1 MSQDV
6 GVQVPPS
13 AHINAL
19 SSNGRTSA
27 FGAEYCGSNPC
38 RATERFYENKIYCKR
53 VVDSELYLCLFDS
66 R

>member
-38 RATERFYENKIYCKR
+38 RATKKC
-53 VVDSELYLCLFDS
+53 VDKLFFCGAGSGCDGC
-66 R
+66 